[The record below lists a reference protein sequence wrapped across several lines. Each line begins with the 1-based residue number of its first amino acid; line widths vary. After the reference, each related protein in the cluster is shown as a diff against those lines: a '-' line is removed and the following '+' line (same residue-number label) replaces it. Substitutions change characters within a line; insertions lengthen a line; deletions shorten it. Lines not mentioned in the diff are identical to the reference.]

1 MSGLAAQAATGEEA
15 LNVEP
20 PQHNAV
26 VVRARV
32 RGFIHRCLVLG
43 YTPKYFDPGIFDMAV
58 FAMGGGGDHYV
69 ARTFGVSA
77 FSG

>member
-32 RGFIHRCLVLG
+32 RGILHRNLVLNC
-43 YTPKYFDPGIFDMAV
+43 TPGFIVPRIFDMAY
-58 FAMGGGGDHYV
+58 FAMGGGIDHYV
-69 ARTFGVSA
+69 AKIFCVSA

>member
-1 MSGLAAQAATGEEA
+1 MPSYK
-15 LNVEP
+15 
-20 PQHNAV
+20 
-26 VVRARV
+26 
-32 RGFIHRCLVLG
+32 LVLG

-58 FAMGGGGDHYV
+58 FAMGGGVDHYV